1 MPANHFGRFIR
12 RLTQATPIQSQTEL
26 ANALGLNRSAI
37 TRAKSR
43 DMVPER
49 WIARL
54 SELFDL
60 DPDWLREGQTSLNR
74 FVEIPIVTAR
84 LGAGGGSHIV
94 DADVRGHVGFRSEW
108 LHKKGR
114 PRDMVLMQVI
124 GDSMEPDIHEGDFV
138 LIDQSQQEIYAG
150 GIYALGLEDTI
161 MVKRLDKHPGELVVL
176 SANPNYVPIVLQG
189 DELETVRIIGRV
201 IGMWRNF
208 S

>member
-1 MPANHFGRFIR
+1 MTSQQFGQFMR
-12 RLTQATPIQSQTEL
+12 RLTQATPLRSQSEL
-26 ANALGLNRSAI
+26 AAALGLNRSAVS
-37 TRAKSR
+37 RAKSR

-49 WIARL
+49 WIVRL

-60 DPDWLREGQTSLNR
+60 DPDWLREGQTSLDR
-74 FVEIPIVTAR
+74 LVDIPIVTAR

-94 DADVRGHVGFRSEW
+94 DAEVRGHVGFRSEW

-138 LIDQSQQEIYAG
+138 LIDQSQQEIHAG

-176 SANPNYVPIVLQG
+176 SVNPNYSPLVLQG

-201 IGMWRNF
+201 IGMWRDF
-208 S
+208 H

>member
-1 MPANHFGRFIR
+1 MTPNHFRQFMR

-49 WIARL
+49 WIAKL

-60 DPDWLREGQTSLNR
+60 DSDWLREGQASLDR
-74 FVEIPIVTAR
+74 FVDIPIVTAR

-138 LIDQSQQEIYAG
+138 LIDQSQQEVYAG

-176 SANPNYVPIVLQG
+176 SANPSYSPIVLQG
-189 DELETVRIIGRV
+189 DELEMVRIIGRV
-201 IGMWRNF
+201 IGMWRDF
-208 S
+208 Y